1 MASTRTT
8 VAAGLLA
15 ALFTAACATAPAAD
29 APPGPRTVQAGAP
42 GEATRP
48 VGAHQDLA
56 GPSHTPADVRFM
68 RQMIAHHAQALE
80 MSALAPERSSH
91 DQVRLLARR
100 IAMGQADEM
109 ALMEQ
114 WLRARGEAVEDPAE
128 AHRHHDHEAPHPMPG
143 MLTAPQMARL
153 AAASGAEFDRL
164 FLEAMIFH
172 HEGALAMVEELFA
185 TPGAGEEAEVYQ
197 FASHVDGDQRIEIAR
212 MYRLL
217 NSLIT
222 P

>member
-1 MASTRTT
+1 M
-8 VAAGLLA
+8 
-15 ALFTAACATAPAAD
+15 AACAAAPPAAD
-29 APPGPRTVQAGAP
+29 APPAPRTVQPGAP

-48 VGAHQDLA
+48 VEVGDAA

-68 RQMIAHHAQALE
+68 RHMIAHHAQALE
-80 MSALAPERSSH
+80 MSALVPERSSH

-109 ALMEQ
+109 ALMEH
-114 WLRARGEAVEDPAE
+114 WLRARGEAAAEPAE
-128 AHRHHDHEAPHPMPG
+128 AHHHHDHAGAHHGMPG

-153 AAASGAEFDRL
+153 AAASGPEFDRL

-172 HEGALAMVEELFA
+172 HEGALDMVEELFA

-197 FASHVDGDQRIEIAR
+197 FAAHVDNDQRIEIAR

-217 NSLIT
+217 NALIT